1 MILSESPEVGF
12 SSFINLYQ
20 MIVKIISNPVDALEE
35 IKNNNMEVQ
44 SIFSKANDA
53 IMYFPLVTT
62 NTISLKDLVMI
73 SKALERQYTTFLRL
87 AMGLDNVIDNKNVT
101 SVAQYVKKFH
111 TNLKI
116 SNSNTLTV
124 EDMKIYDN
132 IYNKK
137 SLQDILNED
146 RATDIKNNTNN
157 IFNNLISAEKARDTE
172 RVKQPQGKFSNTQDK
187 NKSNDTYN
195 NSNSD
200 YTTTKL
206 QNNDVKKSNELIP
219 TTFSISVK
227 VKGERYNLEALLGV
241 KVISHLVDTGSM
253 VDNIESII
261 LGNRISFRFMQ
272 WYTGEIKFFRD
283 FLFMIDEMKKN
294 AISNSTKKN
303 SWWRALKDRA
313 MSARLKSI
321 NFLAKD
327 KLLPNSTL
335 LLTIDEIEEI
345 KNRTNINLLE
355 NTKIVNQIINHL
367 FLLGMVVIDNS
378 IEAIYFY
385 FNGRNEW
392 EKYAFRQLEKDDSDT
407 RLYNAILLSMVKG
420 AGR

>member
-146 RATDIKNNTNN
+146 KVTNIKNNTNN
-157 IFNNLISAEKARDTE
+157 IFNNLISAEKTRDTE

-187 NKSNDTYN
+187 I
-195 NSNSD
+195 
-200 YTTTKL
+200 
-206 QNNDVKKSNELIP
+206 Q
-219 TTFSISVK
+219 
-227 VKGERYNLEALLGV
+227 
-241 KVISHLVDTGSM
+241 
-253 VDNIESII
+253 II
-261 LGNRISFRFMQ
+261 LQLN
-272 WYTGEIKFFRD
+272 Y
-283 FLFMIDEMKKN
+283 
-294 AISNSTKKN
+294 
-303 SWWRALKDRA
+303 
-313 MSARLKSI
+313 
-321 NFLAKD
+321 
-327 KLLPNSTL
+327 
-335 LLTIDEIEEI
+335 
-345 KNRTNINLLE
+345 
-355 NTKIVNQIINHL
+355 KI
-367 FLLGMVVIDNS
+367 M
-378 IEAIYFY
+378 
-385 FNGRNEW
+385 
-392 EKYAFRQLEKDDSDT
+392 
-407 RLYNAILLSMVKG
+407 M
-420 AGR
+420 